1 MSINDCDEEK
11 IINAIQ
17 SSLQANEFQHLE
29 LDSRS
34 VLSLAN
40 LTLYP
45 VDCKIEWNGQSM
57 VLGRRPFELLH
68 LLAQNAGRT
77 LTKEQLYCRVWN
89 DAVDIN
95 VDETIRYHIS
105 EIRKKLIEL
114 TDVCCIETVW
124 GIGYRFKEN
133 TSERK
138 DSPL

>member
-1 MSINDCDEEK
+1 MSINDCEEEK
-11 IINAIQ
+11 VLHAILNV
-17 SSLQANEFQHLE
+17 LQVDEFQQLE
-29 LDSRS
+29 LDSKS
-34 VLSLAN
+34 VLSLTN

-45 VDCKIEWNGQSM
+45 QECKVEQNGKNL

-114 TDVCCIETVW
+114 TGASCIETVW
-124 GIGYRFKEN
+124 GIGYRFIEK
-133 TSERK
+133 K
-138 DSPL
+138 

>member
-11 IINAIQ
+11 VLHAILNG
-17 SSLQANEFQHLE
+17 LQVDEFQHLE

-40 LTLYP
+40 LTLYLI
-45 VDCKIEWNGQSM
+45 DCKIEWNGQSL

-77 LTKEQLYCRVWN
+77 LTKEQLYYRVWN

-114 TDVCCIETVW
+114 TDTCCIETVW
-124 GIGYRFKEN
+124 GVGYRFDEEK
-133 TSERK
+133 
-138 DSPL
+138 

>member
-1 MSINDCDEEK
+1 MSINDCEEEK
-11 IINAIQ
+11 VLHAILNV
-17 SSLQANEFQHLE
+17 LQVDEFQQLE

-34 VLSLAN
+34 VLSLTN

-45 VDCKIEWNGQSM
+45 QECKVEQNGKNL

-114 TDVCCIETVW
+114 TGASCIETVW
-124 GIGYRFKEN
+124 GIGYRFIEK
-133 TSERK
+133 K
-138 DSPL
+138 

>member
-11 IINAIQ
+11 IINAIL
-17 SSLQANEFQHLE
+17 SSLQVDEFQQLE

-34 VLSLAN
+34 VLSLTS

-45 VDCKIEWNGQSM
+45 VECKIEWKGQSM

-114 TDVCCIETVW
+114 TDTCCIKTVW
-124 GIGYRFKEN
+124 GVGYRFKEN
-133 TSERK
+133 Q
-138 DSPL
+138 